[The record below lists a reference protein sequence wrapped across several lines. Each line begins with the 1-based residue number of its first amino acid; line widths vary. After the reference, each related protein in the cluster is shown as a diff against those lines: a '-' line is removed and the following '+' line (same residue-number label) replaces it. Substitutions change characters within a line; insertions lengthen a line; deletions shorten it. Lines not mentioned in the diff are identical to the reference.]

1 GIADRSLRAM
11 GHSRDPVHGDR
22 TRQDQSHAA
31 FGQSAEA
38 ARVSDPRHCLPRR
51 REHRHAAADRGL
63 QRRANARQAAAC
75 HAAQPQLPQRGV
87 RGKLPVGRFR
97 GMSTRDSSPV
107 WHPFTQHA
115 LRPDATLILRG
126 EGAWLEA
133 AGDRRILD
141 AISSWWVVTHGH
153 RNARIIAAIKAQ
165 ADKLDQ
171 VIFAG
176 YTHEP
181 AELLA
186 RKLIDI
192 APANLAHVFFS
203 DSGSTSVEVAVKMA
217 RGFWRNR
224 GEARTRIVARE
235 HAYHGDTIGTMS
247 AGARGVFNAAY
258 EPLLFDV
265 VRVPF
270 PRAGHE
276 QE

>member
-1 GIADRSLRAM
+1 RSLRAV
-11 GHSRDPVHGDR
+11 GHSRDPVHAHR
-22 TRQDQSHAA
+22 ARHDQPHAA
-31 FGQSAEA
+31 FGRGPEA
-38 ARVSDPRHCLPRR
+38 PRNSDPRHCLHWRR
-51 REHRHAAADRGL
+51 NHRYAAHDREL
-63 QRRANARQAAAC
+63 QRRAQSRPAAAR
-75 HAAQPQLPQRGV
+75 HAAEPQLPQRSV
-87 RGKLPVGRFR
+87 RGKLPVGRLR
-97 GMSTRDSSPV
+97 RMSTRSPSPV

-115 LRPDATLILRG
+115 LQPDATLVLRG